1 MNPASRSGLLRYGF
15 AIVITGVA
23 LALSFLT
30 HPLIQQNPFLWFF
43 GSVAFASWYG
53 GLGPGLL
60 ASLLGLLT
68 VDDFCFS
75 PTYELTLLPADILR
89 LGMFSAV
96 SMLISYLSTTQRRAR
111 DQAATQGAWF
121 RTTLSSIGDAVI
133 ATDANGKVSFLNPV
147 AELLTGWKQ
156 AEVAGKPIGDVF
168 NIINEQTR
176 APVENPIER
185 VL

>member
-43 GSVAFASWYG
+43 GSVAFAAWYG

-68 VDDFCFS
+68 VDYFFFS

-96 SMLISYLSTTQRRAR
+96 SMLISYLSTTHPPPRPHPPT
-111 DQAATQGAWF
+111 QAAWF
-121 RTTLSSIGDAVI
+121 RTTLSTIRH
-133 ATDANGKVSFLNPV
+133 P
-147 AELLTGWKQ
+147 LL
-156 AEVAGKPIGDVF
+156 
-168 NIINEQTR
+168 
-176 APVENPIER
+176 
-185 VL
+185 